1 MGHQGSQK
9 HLKNNYRQQLELKLE
24 HQGEN
29 ATFLYFDI
37 IIKGNIFVHKLFD
50 KSDKFPFFIVHIPNL
65 LTNVASSI
73 LYDSIFLEFLQID
86 RFCT

>member
-50 KSDKFPFFIVHIPNL
+50 KREKFCFFIVRMPYLLSNIP
-65 LTNVASSI
+65 T
-73 LYDSIFLEFLQID
+73 
-86 RFCT
+86 